1 MGLERNQRH
10 LILLAAVV
18 LLAGGVTYGQKRTW
32 EYDNGR
38 WPQVNDATP
47 HAVSDPVI
55 DEAEQYL
62 ARGDPK
68 SARQILL
75 AWEHGHKDSPVRD
88 RAIFLIGQSYYQEDD
103 RIVAFYYLDEVMDE
117 YPESQL
123 FFPALEKQY
132 EIAVDFLNGH
142 KRRFFGFPI
151 LPAEDEAVE
160 MLYRV
165 QERSPGSNLAEKAL
179 LKTAD
184 YYYNSSQF
192 DFAGDA
198 YAAFVREYPRSP
210 DVSRARLRQ
219 AFSSLAQFSGLRFDA
234 TPIIDARAQ
243 LVDIENQYPKLAD
256 DENVQ
261 AVIDQIDS
269 AFAAKLSVTADFYVR
284 TGEPKAAAYYYRFLI
299 DTYGSSP
306 EAADAVKR
314 LAKLPEWAKGTPAPP
329 RSNGYPPST
338 QPTADAR

>member
-1 MGLERNQRH
+1 MQR
-10 LILLAAVV
+10 IFAAAWAV
-18 LLAGGVTYGQKRTW
+18 LLLTASVSHGQKETW
-32 EYDNGR
+32 EYDNGQ

-47 HAVSDPVI
+47 RAVSDPVI
-55 DEAEQYL
+55 DEAEKYL

-75 AWEHGHKDSPVRD
+75 AWEHTHKDSPVRD
-88 RAIFLIGQSYYQEDD
+88 RAVFLIGQSYYQEDD
-103 RIVAFYYLDEVMDE
+103 RILAFYYLDEVMDE
-117 YPESQL
+117 YPASAL
-123 FFPALEKQY
+123 FFPALQKQY
-132 EIAVDFLNGH
+132 DIGVDYLNGH
-142 KRRFFGFPI
+142 KRRFLGLPI

-192 DFAGDA
+192 DFAEDA

-210 DVSRARLRQ
+210 DVQRARLRQ
-219 AFSSLAQFSGLRFDA
+219 AFSSLAQFTGLRFDA

-243 LVDIENQYPKLAD
+243 LLDIEHQYPKLAD

-269 AFAAKLSVTADFYVR
+269 AFAAKLYVTADFFIR
-284 TGEPKAAAYYYRFLI
+284 TGEPQAAAYYFRFLI

-306 EAADAVKR
+306 EAGRAAR
-314 LAKLPEWAKGTPAPP
+314 ELAKLPAWAKGPPAPP
-329 RSNGYPPST
+329 RAEGYPPAT
-338 QPTADAR
+338 QPSADAR